1 MTAPSSNQLGDAFG
15 RPLRDLRISVTDR
28 CNFRCPYCMPAELY
42 GEEFTFSADS
52 PVGGAGYAG
61 MNAIL
66 QPLSLPADRLGRP
79 LRDLRLSV
87 IEACNFRCPYC
98 MPAELYGEEFT
109 FLPRSE
115 ILSFEEIERLSR
127 LFLDLGV
134 AKIRLT
140 GGEPL
145 VRAHLT
151 DLVERIA
158 ALEPGLDL
166 AMTTNGALLT
176 PVAEDLKKAGLTRI
190 TVSLDSL
197 DPEVFTAMCGRDNV
211 HPDVVLEAI
220 DAAAAAGLTP
230 VKINCVVQRGV
241 NDHTIAD
248 LARHF
253 RGTGHVVRFIEFMDV
268 GTLNGW
274 DMSQVVPAAEIVDM
288 ISAEVPLE
296 PIGANY
302 VGEVAK
308 RWRYTDG
315 SGEIGIISSVSQPFC
330 GDCSRARLSTEGKL
344 VTCLFAADGLD
355 LRGPMRDGASDDDL
369 KELIAGCWSLR
380 RDRYSEQRSALTI
393 RPRKRVQM
401 FQVGG

>member
-28 CNFRCPYCMPAELY
+28 
-42 GEEFTFSADS
+42 
-52 PVGGAGYAG
+52 
-61 MNAIL
+61 
-66 QPLSLPADRLGRP
+66 
-79 LRDLRLSV
+79 
-87 IEACNFRCPYC
+87 CNFRCPYC

-220 DAAAAAGLTP
+220 DAAA
-230 VKINCVVQRGV
+230 
-241 NDHTIAD
+241 
-248 LARHF
+248 
-253 RGTGHVVRFIEFMDV
+253 
-268 GTLNGW
+268 
-274 DMSQVVPAAEIVDM
+274 
-288 ISAEVPLE
+288 
-296 PIGANY
+296 
-302 VGEVAK
+302 
-308 RWRYTDG
+308 
-315 SGEIGIISSVSQPFC
+315 
-330 GDCSRARLSTEGKL
+330 
-344 VTCLFAADGLD
+344 
-355 LRGPMRDGASDDDL
+355 
-369 KELIAGCWSLR
+369 
-380 RDRYSEQRSALTI
+380 
-393 RPRKRVQM
+393 
-401 FQVGG
+401 

>member
-1 MTAPSSNQLGDAFG
+1 MTALSTNQLGDAFG

-42 GEEFTFSADS
+42 GEEFTF
-52 PVGGAGYAG
+52 
-61 MNAIL
+61 
-66 QPLSLPADRLGRP
+66 
-79 LRDLRLSV
+79 
-87 IEACNFRCPYC
+87 
-98 MPAELYGEEFT
+98 
-109 FLPRSE
+109 LPRSE
-115 ILSFEEIERLSR
+115 ILSYEEIERLAR

-145 VRAHLT
+145 VRAHLPE
-151 DLVERIA
+151 LVERIA
-158 ALEPGLDL
+158 ALEPGMDL
-166 AMTTNGALLT
+166 AMTTNGALLA
-176 PVAEDLKKAGLTRI
+176 PVAEDLKKAGLKRI

-197 DPEVFTAMCGRDNV
+197 DPDVFTAMCGRENV

-230 VKINCVVQRGV
+230 VKINCVVQRGI
-241 NDHTIAD
+241 NDHTIVD

-274 DMSQVVPAAEIVDM
+274 DMSQVVTAAEIIDM

-315 SGEIGIISSVSQPFC
+315 SGEIGIIASVSQPFC

-355 LRGPMRDGASDDDL
+355 LRGPMRAGASDDEL
-369 KELIAGCWSLR
+369 KGLIAGGWSIR

>member
-1 MTAPSSNQLGDAFG
+1 MTAPSPNQLGDIYG
-15 RPLRDLRISVTDR
+15 RPLRDIRISVTDR

-42 GEEFTFSADS
+42 GEE
-52 PVGGAGYAG
+52 YK
-61 MNAIL
+61 
-66 QPLSLPADRLGRP
+66 
-79 LRDLRLSV
+79 
-87 IEACNFRCPYC
+87 
-98 MPAELYGEEFT
+98 

-115 ILSFEEIERLSR
+115 ILSFEEIERMAR
-127 LFLDLGV
+127 VFVDLGV

-151 DLVERIA
+151 DLIERIA
-158 ALEPGLDL
+158 AIDPGIDL
-166 AMTTNGALLT
+166 TLTTNGALLA
-176 PVAEDLKKAGLTRI
+176 PVAEDLKKAGLKRI

-197 DPEVFTAMCGRDNV
+197 DPDVFTAMCGRDNV
-211 HPDVVLEAI
+211 HPDIVLEAI
-220 DAAAAAGLTP
+220 NAAAAAGLTP

-241 NDHTIAD
+241 NDHTVVD
-248 LARHF
+248 LAQKF
-253 RGTGHVVRFIEFMDV
+253 RGTGHIVRFIEFMDV

-274 DMSQVVPAAEIVDM
+274 DMSQVVTAAEIVDM
-288 ISAEVPLE
+288 IGAEVPLE
-296 PIGANY
+296 PVGANY

-308 RWRYTDG
+308 RYRYADG

-344 VTCLFAADGLD
+344 ITCLFAADGLD
-355 LRGPMRDGASDDDL
+355 LRGPMRGGASDDEL
-369 KELIAGCWSLR
+369 KALIAGCWSTR
-380 RDRYSEQRSALTI
+380 GDRYSEQRSALTI

>member
-1 MTAPSSNQLGDAFG
+1 
-15 RPLRDLRISVTDR
+15 
-28 CNFRCPYCMPAELY
+28 
-42 GEEFTFSADS
+42 
-52 PVGGAGYAG
+52 
-61 MNAIL
+61 
-66 QPLSLPADRLGRP
+66 
-79 LRDLRLSV
+79 
-87 IEACNFRCPYC
+87 
-98 MPAELYGEEFT
+98 
-109 FLPRSE
+109 
-115 ILSFEEIERLSR
+115 
-127 LFLDLGV
+127 V

-145 VRAHLT
+145 VRAHLPE
-151 DLVERIA
+151 LVERIA

-166 AMTTNGALLT
+166 AMTTNGALLA
-176 PVAEDLKKAGLTRI
+176 PAAQDLKKAGLTRI

-197 DPEVFTAMCGRDNV
+197 DPDVFTAMCGRDNV

-220 DAAAAAGLTP
+220 DAATVAGLTP
-230 VKINCVVQRGV
+230 DKINCVVQRGV

-274 DMSQVVPAAEIVDM
+274 DMSQVVTAAEIVDL

-355 LRGPMRDGASDDDL
+355 LRGPMRDGASDDEL

>member
-1 MTAPSSNQLGDAFG
+1 MTASSSNQLGDAFG

-42 GEEFTFSADS
+42 GEEFTF
-52 PVGGAGYAG
+52 
-61 MNAIL
+61 
-66 QPLSLPADRLGRP
+66 
-79 LRDLRLSV
+79 
-87 IEACNFRCPYC
+87 
-98 MPAELYGEEFT
+98 
-109 FLPRSE
+109 LPRSE

-127 LFLDLGV
+127 LFLELGV

-145 VRAHLT
+145 VRAHLPE
-151 DLVERIA
+151 LIERIA

-166 AMTTNGALLT
+166 AMTTNGALLA
-176 PVAEDLKKAGLTRI
+176 PVAQDLKKAGLSRI

-197 DPEVFTAMCGRDNV
+197 DPDVFTAMCGRDNV

-230 VKINCVVQRGV
+230 IKINCVVQRGV

-274 DMSQVVPAAEIVDM
+274 DMSQVVTAAEIVDT

-355 LRGPMRDGASDDDL
+355 LRGPMRDGASDDEL

>member
-1 MTAPSSNQLGDAFG
+1 MTAPSPIQLGDAFG
-15 RPLRDLRISVTDR
+15 RPLRDIRISVTDR
-28 CNFRCPYCMPAELY
+28 
-42 GEEFTFSADS
+42 
-52 PVGGAGYAG
+52 
-61 MNAIL
+61 
-66 QPLSLPADRLGRP
+66 
-79 LRDLRLSV
+79 
-87 IEACNFRCPYC
+87 CNFRCPYC

-115 ILSFEEIERLSR
+115 ILSFEEIERLAR
-127 LFLDLGV
+127 LFIDLGV

-151 DLVERIA
+151 DLVERVA
-158 ALEPGLDL
+158 AIDPTVDL
-166 AMTTNGALLT
+166 TLTTNGALLA
-176 PVAEDLKKAGLTRI
+176 PVAEDLKKAGLKRI

-197 DPEVFTAMCGRDNV
+197 DPDVFSAMCGRDNV
-211 HPDVVLEAI
+211 HPDIVLEAI
-220 DAAAAAGLTP
+220 DAAAIAGLTP

-241 NDHTIAD
+241 NDHTIVD

-253 RGTGHVVRFIEFMDV
+253 RGTGHIVRFIEFMDV

-274 DMSQVVPAAEIVDM
+274 DMSQVVTAAEIVEKIGAD
-288 ISAEVPLE
+288 VPLE

-308 RWRYTDG
+308 RYRYVDG

-330 GDCSRARLSTEGKL
+330 GDCSRARLSTEGQL
-344 VTCLFAADGLD
+344 VTCLFAAGGLD
-355 LRGPMRDGASDDDL
+355 LLGPMRDGASDDEI
-369 KELIAGCWSLR
+369 KALIAGCWSTR
-380 RDRYSEQRSALTI
+380 SDRYSEQRSALTI

>member
-1 MTAPSSNQLGDAFG
+1 MTALSPNQLGDAFG

-42 GEEFTFSADS
+42 GEEFTF
-52 PVGGAGYAG
+52 
-61 MNAIL
+61 
-66 QPLSLPADRLGRP
+66 
-79 LRDLRLSV
+79 
-87 IEACNFRCPYC
+87 
-98 MPAELYGEEFT
+98 
-109 FLPRSE
+109 LPRSE
-115 ILSFEEIERLSR
+115 ILRFEEIERLAR

-158 ALEPGLDL
+158 ALEPGMDL
-166 AMTTNGALLT
+166 AMTTNGALLA
-176 PVAEDLKKAGLTRI
+176 PVAEDLRKAGLKRI

-197 DPEVFTAMCGRDNV
+197 DPDVFTAMCGRDNV

-274 DMSQVVPAAEIVDM
+274 DMSQVVTAAEIVDLL
-288 ISAEVPLE
+288 SAEGPLE

-315 SGEIGIISSVSQPFC
+315 SGEIGVISSVSQPFC

-355 LRGPMRDGASDDDL
+355 LRGPMRDGASDDEL